1 MMPVLTAVALVVALV
16 AAAAA
21 LRAVLHVSRLRADI
35 LLLARSIDVALRD
48 ISERTD
54 KEPAT
59 IGDTAGRETPE
70 TEKFSERIGTPEDAG
85 SKQLENTGNVVPH
98 PSARRTRSVQQE
110 PVGQP
115 RSGPDVNSVDSAY
128 KKAIAAGEFE
138 IALQPIV
145 SVSRSAAIGFDVYA
159 SLPVEGGERI
169 ELRRPAKRTERGEAA
184 AFERILIATT
194 LQAGRKR
201 LGAASVN
208 MPLHAAVSEAILS
221 DSKELGA
228 VLELLQLYP
237 NLARSFVL
245 SAPTILFD
253 PSSEHRQALD
263 LLAAKGVR
271 FAAEGWSEAGGAD
284 QPRYA
289 EAIYLK
295 LSANRLLDREHPGR
309 KLTPATTIIE
319 QATADKLAIIATKVA
334 TDEDAVALLDL
345 GIDLMSGPRF
355 GGPKRLKPE
364 TGNRP
369 GRLALI

>member
-54 KEPAT
+54 IEPAT

-70 TEKFSERIGTPEDAG
+70 TGKFSERIGTPEDAG

-115 RSGPDVNSVDSAY
+115 PTGPDVNPVDIAY

-169 ELRRPAKRTERGEAA
+169 ELRRPATRTELGEAA
-184 AFERILIATT
+184 TFERILIATA

-208 MPLHAAVSEAILS
+208 MPLHA
-221 DSKELGA
+221 G
-228 VLELLQLYP
+228 
-237 NLARSFVL
+237 
-245 SAPTILFD
+245 
-253 PSSEHRQALD
+253 SS
-263 LLAAKGVR
+263 
-271 FAAEGWSEAGGAD
+271 
-284 QPRYA
+284 
-289 EAIYLK
+289 
-295 LSANRLLDREHPGR
+295 
-309 KLTPATTIIE
+309 
-319 QATADKLAIIATKVA
+319 
-334 TDEDAVALLDL
+334 
-345 GIDLMSGPRF
+345 
-355 GGPKRLKPE
+355 
-364 TGNRP
+364 NRP
-369 GRLALI
+369 PRTSSRSSPPRSRPTRTPWPCSTSAST